1 MIILY
6 LIIPSPLINWP
17 ATPRRSVPLFCV
29 CYIFI
34 SAGALNLFSRLHSI
48 AVLVYFAIQ
57 IVPDAACA
65 PASFW
70 PVPIILD
77 TSLLSDT
84 TVCLRFIR
92 CFSCPSLKLALSLG
106 DLLPFSGGWYLEI
119 KIWVLSV
126 FIVTGVSLL
135 LDPFRGES

>member
-1 MIILY
+1 MF
-6 LIIPSPLINWP
+6 
-17 ATPRRSVPLFCV
+17 A
-29 CYIFI
+29 YIFI
-34 SAGALNLFSRLHSI
+34 SAGALNLFSRLYSI
-48 AVLVYFAIQ
+48 AVLVYFAIH

-70 PVPIILD
+70 PVTIILD

-84 TVCLRFIR
+84 TVGLRFIW
-92 CFSCPSLKLALSLG
+92 CFSCPSLELALSPG

-135 LDPFRGES
+135 LDPFGGES